1 MTSFPR
7 HRLPRRLIALGLFLL
22 LAAPLPG
29 TAQTAGG
36 APASGFPV
44 GQPAAPKVGQPY
56 VRDSFGKWQIRC
68 VKAPEGQTDPCLMV
82 QVITDGKGAP
92 VAEFRIQPL
101 EGNGPAVAGVEVVTP
116 LGTLLTENVILTID
130 GSTPKQYPFL
140 WCDRGGCIARIG
152 LTKEELEKLRKG
164 KRAVITIRS
173 IANPQQ
179 PIPLLLPLEGFTDAW
194 KGLAGATAQAR
205 KDKDGKTGQ

>member
-1 MTSFPR
+1 MTSLSR
-7 HRLPRRLIALGLFLL
+7 SRLSRSLIVLGLLV
-22 LAAPLPG
+22 LAAPLPVA
-29 TAQTAGG
+29 AQTNGG
-36 APASGFPV
+36 SDATGFPV
-44 GQPAAPKVGQPY
+44 GQPATPKVGQPY
-56 VRDSFGKWQIRC
+56 VRDSFAKWQIRC

-82 QVITDGKGAP
+82 QVVTDGKGSP

-101 EGNGPAVAGVEVVTP
+101 QGGGPAVAGVEVVTP

-140 WCDRGGCIARIG
+140 WCDQGGCVARIG
-152 LTKEELEKLRKG
+152 LTKEELGKFRTG

-179 PIPLLLPLEGFTDAW
+179 PIPLLLSLKGFTDAW
-194 KGLAGATAQAR
+194 ESLAKASGMAG
-205 KDKDGKTGQ
+205 KDGDGKTGK